1 MTAEQAAPVAANPAR
16 RVLLI
21 LTRDPRGQMTGRKM
35 VLSTI
40 IVSLRDLGHDVT
52 IAHFGAANENQAPD
66 VAFVSL
72 IGASGLKRI
81 LSSGLALI
89 FGRRSA
95 NEALYDSR
103 HARLQVSRL
112 IAERKIDLVITD
124 MIRTAPY
131 GQRTG
136 LPWIADLD
144 DLLSARYDYMA
155 GDMDRGDNLLG
166 YFEAP
171 LLRRLMSVLARVQ
184 PLVLRREAAILRR
197 REIEVTQQ
205 ADLVSL
211 VSEAEAESLAN
222 RSGVAVVST
231 PMAVPGPPDLQGV
244 HPRPREMAFLGG
256 LDYGPNFTSVQAFER
271 DVLPALLAQGIEDIR
286 LDVIGSSGAKHRI
299 ALSDRIE
306 LRGYIDNLDREM
318 QNYRMLL
325 VPRTAPGGVKTKIIV
340 AALNGTL
347 VLAHV
352 TALDGMGLEPGK
364 TVLAWSTADELAAL
378 IVSVR
383 SGSVDVPALTNSA
396 RAWAVR
402 RYGPARLRTLWQS
415 NISLCLARAQQ
426 RLGTSELSG
435 NTTRSAEELAR

>member
-1 MTAEQAAPVAANPAR
+1 MTAEQDAHIAATPAR
-16 RVLLI
+16 RILLI

-52 IAHFGAANENQAPD
+52 IAYFDSPNEDHAQDDAY
-66 VAFVSL
+66 VSL
-72 IGASGLKRI
+72 TGASSLRRI
-81 LSSGLALI
+81 VGSGLALI

-112 IAERKIDLVITD
+112 IAERRIDLVITD

-144 DLLSARYDYMA
+144 DLLSSRYDYMA
-155 GDMDRGDNLLG
+155 GDMERADNLLG

-171 LLRRLMSVLARVQ
+171 LLRRVMSLLARVQ
-184 PLVLRREAAILRR
+184 PFVLRREAAILRR
-197 REIEVTQQ
+197 CEIEVARQ

-211 VSEAEAESLAN
+211 VSESEAEILGK
-222 RSGVAVVST
+222 RSGVSVVST
-231 PMAVPGPPDLQGV
+231 PMAVPGPTDLQGV
-244 HPRPREMAFLGG
+244 HPRPREMVFLGG

-271 DVLPALLAQGIEDIR
+271 DVLPALVAQGIEDIR
-286 LDVIGSSGAKHRI
+286 LDVIGSSGPKHRI

-306 LRGYIDNLDREM
+306 LRGYVDNLDREM

-325 VPRTAPGGVKTKIIV
+325 VPRTSPGGVKTKIIV

-352 TALDGMGLEPGK
+352 TALEGMGLEPGK
-364 TVLAWSTADELAAL
+364 TVLAWSTADDLAAL
-378 IVSVR
+378 IISVR

-402 RYGPARLRTLWQS
+402 RYGPAHLRALWQS
-415 NISLCLARAQQ
+415 NIALCLARAQQ
-426 RLGTSELSG
+426 RQSTRDVSR
-435 NTTRSAEELAR
+435 NAARSAEEPAR